1 MDKDSEITKNNE
13 LLLRIDKSIYEKVA
27 ILKTCYLFQD
37 KFHTNIKQLSD
48 STYGIFL
55 KRKNDKLEFGDL
67 AKEFFNELIDQ
78 QIRLENERM
87 FGDLRREIVK
97 QAFKPIHY
105 NEIKSKFEDKSS

>member
-13 LLLRIDKSIYEKVA
+13 LLLRIDKSIYEKAA

-37 KFHTNIKQLSD
+37 KFHANIKQLSD

-55 KRKNDKLEFGDL
+55 KRKDGKLEFGNL

-78 QIRLENERM
+78 QIRLINEGM
-87 FGDLRREIVK
+87 FGDIRREIVK

-105 NEIKSKFEDKSS
+105 NELKSKLEDKSS